1 MILLQAAETATTLG
15 GLVNKLG
22 DKFFIRLLIDLASI
36 FILLFLIYLPNN
48 KKREY
53 IFTFLIFNV
62 AIFNITFLMN
72 DVQMSMGAA
81 FGLFAVFGMLR
92 YRTEDIIMKDMTY
105 LFLSIAFGM
114 ITAVTKG
121 DWEPAIV
128 AGIILL
134 LTFLLDSGIIL
145 KRELY
150 KNIQYENIEM
160 IKPENEA
167 ALMEDLRK
175 RTGLNIHRIA
185 VGRVDFLRDTATVR
199 IYYYETKN
207 PQKK

>member
-1 MILLQAAETATTLG
+1 MILLEQTEKALSFADV
-15 GLVNKLG
+15 VNKLG
-22 DKFFIRLLIDLASI
+22 AKFFIRLLIDLVSI
-36 FILLFLIYLPNN
+36 GVLLFLIYLPNN

-53 IFTFLIFNV
+53 IFTFFMFNV
-62 AIFNITFLMN
+62 AIFLITFLMN
-72 DVQMSMGAA
+72 DVVMSMGAA

-92 YRTEDIIMKDMTY
+92 YRTEDIAMKDMTY
-105 LFLSIAFGM
+105 LFLSIAMGM

-128 AGIILL
+128 SSILLL
-134 LTFLLDSGIIL
+134 LTFLLDSGLVL

-167 ALMEDLRK
+167 ALMDDLKK

-207 PQKK
+207 TAKK